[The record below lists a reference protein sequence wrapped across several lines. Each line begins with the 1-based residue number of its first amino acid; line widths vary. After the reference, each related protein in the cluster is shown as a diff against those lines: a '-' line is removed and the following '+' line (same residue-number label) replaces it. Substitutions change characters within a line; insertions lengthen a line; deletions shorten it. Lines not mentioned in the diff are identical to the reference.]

1 MAPEQKAQAT
11 QRSQIDG
18 RRTYTGASY
27 TSYRKAAGK
36 NGWWDCPNPERI
48 GYPNS
53 AAVDAVVGRH
63 LSYPDFDNVVDHIA
77 TCAPCFE
84 EYNRQRRRY
93 RLRRTGAV
101 VLGRAGLLILG
112 LYWKHGPAKPPA
124 PQETVAKE
132 APAPVLTATLDYTN
146 WTAQRSERAR
156 PGPADTPH
164 LTRARLDLSIKLPIG
179 TEDGVYTVQFRSNGD
194 GPAAEATG
202 SATWNGTS
210 EVLKIT
216 TDLRGVPSGAYTIA
230 ILSANS
236 SVRHYPVFL
245 E

>member
-1 MAPEQKAQAT
+1 MADE
-11 QRSQIDG
+11 
-18 RRTYTGASY
+18 RTRGLPTHRTEKRLVRMAGE
-27 TSYRKAAGK
+27 AAMR
-36 NGWWDCPNPERI
+36 DCPNPERI
-48 GYPNS
+48 GCPNS

-63 LSYPDFDNVVDHIA
+63 LSYPDFDNLVDHIA

-84 EYNRQRRRY
+84 EYNRQRRHY

-101 VLGRAGLLILG
+101 VLGCGGLLILG
-112 LYWKHGPAKPPA
+112 LYWKHGPEKQRA
-124 PQETVAKE
+124 PQEIVAKE

-146 WTAQRSERAR
+146 WTAQRSEQAR
-156 PGPADTPH
+156 PKPAEAPH
-164 LTRARLDLSIKLPIG
+164 LTRGRLDLSIKLPIG

-202 SATWNGTS
+202 NATWNGTS

-216 TDLRGVPSGAYTIA
+216 TDLRTVPSGSYTVA

-236 SVRHYPVFL
+236 SERLYPVFL